1 MQHLVASSHQG
12 AVLRDVENVR
22 VMVETPAEGPV
33 LVAAGDDETDSVLL
47 HAGVDPG
54 ETGAIVLALV
64 VQEGSVH
71 VDGNQTNRFAMTSH
85 AHNL

>member
-1 MQHLVASSHQG
+1 VQHLVASSHQG

-33 LVAAGDDETDSVLL
+33 LVAAGDDEMDSTLL
-47 HAGVDPG
+47 HAGVNPS
-54 ETGAIVLALV
+54 ETSAVVLALV